1 MASGI
6 FTQRNTNQ
14 LRTLGGL
21 PGVAPPFV
29 EYLVAAGGGGSG
41 NGGASG
47 GGGGAGGFLQGIVT
61 VAPSTLYTVTIGGGG
76 AGTAGNYTASG
87 EDSVFGSIRA
97 TGGGGGGEYLTY
109 DGKPGGSG
117 GGGTPWVGKDFPPGG
132 QGIFGQGNRG
142 GKGTAQSAGAAN
154 GGGGGAGSPG
164 VDATT
169 GQGGN
174 GGTGVASSITGALV
188 ICGGGGGGTY
198 ANSIVGAGQGGFG
211 GGGNGAVPS
220 NNGLSGGTN
229 TGGGGG
235 GGGNT
240 GTGGSGGSGIVA
252 ISYPAIYA
260 AAKTTTGTPKEMI
273 SGSGAMQFDGKNC
286 VTFPFAQGYLAA
298 NDFTIEAWVYPTTTP
313 TNPVILIGQ
322 GDLGSAGGSS
332 YYFSIGSSG
341 DCSVYVGGGTYSAT
355 APNPSANQWSHVAFV
370 RTSGTLSTYLN
381 GSRVGTSAISGTV
394 NNGDATFRSSSGG
407 ISNAAQGANLTG
419 FISNLRRIVG
429 SGGYN
434 AASSTI
440 TVPTSPLTATVNT
453 NLLVFQD
460 GYSPFKDA
468 SSSAVAA
475 SFLTATT
482 GSNTPPRGSFL
493 TPFASNTYTN
503 IARVYE
509 WTSSGT
515 ITF

>member
-1 MASGI
+1 MAGI
-6 FTQRNTNQ
+6 FTQRNINQ

-21 PGVAPPFV
+21 PGAATPFV
-29 EYLVAAGGGGSG
+29 EYLVVAGGGSGGMTYAGGGGGAGGLLTGLVPVTTGSSYTVTVGGGGSG
-41 NGGASG
+41 TSGTDSVFGSISTSGGGGGNGWNNNGSSGASG
-47 GGGGAGGFLQGIVT
+47 GGGGGGTFIHPPSQGISGQGNASGT
-61 VAPSTLYTVTIGGGG
+61 AFGALSYSGAGGGG
-76 AGTAGNYTASG
+76 AGTVGLNTISTRSGDGGAGIASAISG
-87 EDSVFGSIRA
+87 KA
-97 TGGGGGGEYLTY
+97 TY
-109 DGKPGGSG
+109 
-117 GGGTPWVGKDFPPGG
+117 
-132 QGIFGQGNRG
+132 
-142 GKGTAQSAGAAN
+142 A
-154 GGGGGAGSPG
+154 GGGAGG
-164 VDATT
+164 VYSGAATA
-169 GQGGN
+169 GSGG
-174 GGTGVASSITGALV
+174 A
-188 ICGGGGGGTY
+188 
-198 ANSIVGAGQGGFG
+198 G
-211 GGGNGAVPS
+211 GGGNGGFEGSINPT
-220 NNGLSGGTN
+220 SGGSN

-235 GGGNT
+235 GSGNPPGVSAT
-240 GTGGSGGSGIVA
+240 GGSGIVS

-260 AAKTTTGTPKEMI
+260 AAKSTTGTPKEMI
-273 SGSGAMQFDGKNC
+273 SGSGAMQFNGKNC

-313 TNPVILIGQ
+313 TNPLILIGQ

-341 DCSVYVGGGTYSAT
+341 DCSVYVGGTTYSAT

-381 GSRVGTSAISGTV
+381 GTRVGTTAISGTV
-394 NNGDATFRSSSGG
+394 NNGDATYNSSSGG
-407 ISNAAQGANLTG
+407 ISNPPQGANLTG

-468 SSSAVAA
+468 SSSNVFAGY
-475 SFLTATT
+475 LTATS
-482 GSNTPPRGSFL
+482 GSNSPPRGTFL